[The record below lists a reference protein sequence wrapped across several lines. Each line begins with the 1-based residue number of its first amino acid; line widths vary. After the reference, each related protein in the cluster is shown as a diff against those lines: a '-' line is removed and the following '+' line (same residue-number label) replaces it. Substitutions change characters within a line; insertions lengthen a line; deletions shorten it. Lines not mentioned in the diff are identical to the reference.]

1 MKRIL
6 LTVFILLASVSLF
19 GQLDTINIGTSANS
33 GDGETLRS
41 AMMKVN
47 DAIQQQNTRELHLV
61 TVSSAELNILDGAL
75 CSFTELNYLVGVTSA
90 IQTQLN
96 LKATLASPT
105 FTGTVVLPASTSIGT
120 VSSTEIGYLDNVTAA
135 IQTQINT
142 KSPTASPTFTGTVT
156 IPTLVL
162 GSTTITAT
170 GTALNFVDA
179 TSSVQDQLDD
189 KLAIANGT
197 TSGTLTTANL
207 KIGST
212 GEVLSKALLDSNGYL
227 TFFDAD
233 GDSLTV
239 HTNAADQTPVEDVAM
254 MIGDA
259 PQDFKAIESIGA
271 SVSGKTLFSDGGE
284 TLSLTDGRVYY
295 VLVDIYEAG
304 TISNVSFVQT
314 TAGDYTADETNYI
327 ALFTVDGDTLT
338 QVAITANNGNLWK
351 GTAGSYQ
358 TAAFTTPYSA
368 TAGVHAIGFIYSSSA
383 QTTAPQI
390 AGSSNVGYMIT
401 GLLPNHI
408 ALIEYV
414 AAQTVLPATYVYTGT
429 NNPGTAPYFI
439 LN

>member
-1 MKRIL
+1 
-6 LTVFILLASVSLF
+6 
-19 GQLDTINIGTSANS
+19 
-33 GDGETLRS
+33 
-41 AMMKVN
+41 MMKKLL
-47 DAIQQQNTRELHLV
+47 IIFFIV
-61 TVSSAELNILDGAL
+61 TASLTSFCQTDGTGTGWMPVLYKANFKDSVYFNKAPMILTDTA
-75 CSFTELNYLVGVTSA
+75 
-90 IQTQLN
+90 
-96 LKATLASPT
+96 ATLADIRSMS
-105 FTGTVVLPASTSIGT
+105 GSGDL
-120 VSSTEIGYLDNVTAA
+120 SSSDTAA
-135 IQTQINT
+135 ML
-142 KSPTASPTFTGTVT
+142 SPYIHKLDTASMLTSYVNHNDTASMLSTYLHKTTGGIVT

-170 GTALNFVDA
+170 GTALNFVDV

-189 KLAIANGT
+189 KLAIADGT

-239 HTNAADQTPVEDVAM
+239 HTNAADQTPVSEVAM

-358 TAAFTTPYSA
+358 TAAFTAPYSA